1 MVDDRAD
8 RAKGA
13 EGNVLS
19 IEDVSLRFGGVQAL
33 NKVAFT
39 IDRPQIVGLIGAN
52 GAGKSTLLNCVA
64 GRFRPNSGRIVFY
77 GQDVTSVAKHR
88 IHAVGIT
95 RTFQNLGL
103 FTSMSVRDN
112 IAMGLYKPREGG
124 LLAGSLWSRTAARHD
139 RERRAEAERIAE
151 RLQLT
156 TVLNRTVGE
165 LPYGLQKRVELGRAI
180 ASSPRLLLIDEPAT
194 GLSRAEVDELCAVII
209 EVAQNRDVSV
219 LVVDHNF
226 SFITAI
232 AQQVVFMDS
241 GRIAAIDTPEG
252 IRKNELLRKQYLGQ
266 LAGNV

>member
-1 MVDDRAD
+1 MTEVQTAD
-8 RAKGA
+8 ADGGA
-13 EGNVLS
+13 DVLQ
-19 IEDVSLRFGGVQAL
+19 IDDVSLRFGGVLAL

-64 GRFRPNSGRIVFY
+64 GRFRPQSGRIVFY
-77 GQDVTSVAKHR
+77 GRDVMSVAKHD

-124 LLAGSLWSRTAARHD
+124 LLAGGLWWGKAIGHERA
-139 RERRAEAERIAE
+139 RRAEADRIAE
-151 RLQLT
+151 RLHLT
-156 TVLNRTVGE
+156 PVLDRTVSE

-180 ASSPRLLLIDEPAT
+180 ASNPRLLLIDEPAT
-194 GLSRAEVDELCAVII
+194 GLSRAEVDDLRAVIL
-209 EVAQNRDVSV
+209 EVAESRDVSI

-232 AQQVVFMDS
+232 AHRVVFMDS
-241 GRIAAIDTPEG
+241 GSVAAIDSPER
-252 IRKNELLRKQYLGQ
+252 IRENEMLRRQYLGQ
-266 LAGNV
+266 LASNA